1 MQHKRLQTGTAT
13 EKHDT
18 ILGLHR
24 RLYHKEASEL
34 RKLLTNSGVPLSVVA
49 TVDDVL
55 KSCEICNSWKQ
66 GHAKPVIKVRL
77 APRFNNAVYL

>member
-24 RLYHKEASEL
+24 RLYHKETSEL

-49 TVDDVL
+49 TVDDVFEVL
-55 KSCEICNSWKQ
+55 RDLQLLEARPC
-66 GHAKPVIKVRL
+66 
-77 APRFNNAVYL
+77 